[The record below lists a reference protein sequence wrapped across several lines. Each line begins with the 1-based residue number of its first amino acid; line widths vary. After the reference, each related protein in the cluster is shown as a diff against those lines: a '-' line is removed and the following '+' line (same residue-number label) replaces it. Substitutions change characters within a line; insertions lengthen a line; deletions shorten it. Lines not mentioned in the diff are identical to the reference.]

1 MSFLARRLW
10 PRGIP
15 VLLVLAILVAAGA
28 TALLPDHD
36 EYDVRL
42 ANASGLRAGDEV
54 RVAGIDVGKV
64 SAVRLAGTFA
74 VATIQ
79 MDHAQ
84 HLTEDTHAAVKLSS
98 LLGGRYLEVRPGDG
112 RPLEGPLRLAN
123 TEPAYT
129 LDHVF
134 IAGQAEL
141 DGLDLD
147 AIGEAVDT
155 LGSDLAG
162 PSRQAGAA
170 LAGVSSLSRLVSS
183 RDDQLTRLLGATRE
197 VTDIVRGQQG
207 DLLSLAEDSDLV
219 FAMVYRRR
227 EVIRRLLSDTRLLVA
242 EVSRL
247 VARNQRHLRPMLRE
261 MRTLLTT
268 LEEKKSELD
277 QTLQL
282 TAPMMR
288 YYANA
293 TGDGP
298 WVNVYAPYF
307 LLPDNVTCP
316 LLTPEDCG

>member
-1 MSFLARRLW
+1 MSPLARRPSRRRL
-10 PRGIP
+10 P

-28 TALLPDHD
+28 TRLLPDHD

-54 RVAGIDVGKV
+54 RIAGIDVGKV
-64 SAVRLAGTFA
+64 GSVRLAGTFA
-74 VATIQ
+74 VATIELDQ
-79 MDHAQ
+79 AH
-84 HLTEDTHAAVKLSS
+84 HLTEDTRAAVKLSS
-98 LLGGRYLEVRPGDG
+98 LLGRRYLEVRPGDG
-112 RPLEGPLRLAN
+112 PPLDGPLPLAN

-134 IAGQAEL
+134 IAGQDEL
-141 DGLDLD
+141 EGLDLD
-147 AIGEAVDT
+147 AIGKAVDT
-155 LGSDLAG
+155 LGTDLAG
-162 PSRQAGAA
+162 PARQAGAA

-183 RDDQLTRLLGATRE
+183 RDDQLTRLLGATRD

-207 DLLSLAEDSDLV
+207 DLMSLAEDSDLV

-242 EVSRL
+242 DVSRL
-247 VARNQRHLRPMLRE
+247 VDRNQRHLRPMLRE

-268 LEEKKSELD
+268 LEEKKSQLD

-282 TAPMMR
+282 VAPMMR

-293 TGDGP
+293 SGDGP
-298 WVNVYAPYF
+298 WINVYAPYF
-307 LLPDNVTCP
+307 LLPDNVACP